1 MRARNFYVILFLST
15 LIFSCQKEELD
26 FVIKGTVSD
35 ASFSGPSQGVN
46 VKLYSFPLGSTLGVY
61 ESSATTDAQGNYN
74 FQLER
79 DKYEK
84 IQLVLE
90 KNNYFEIIHD
100 VSFSNL
106 NSEDDNVI
114 NFSMEAMSW
123 TRFVIQNQQPTSAQ
137 DEFKLFKNSGKTGCT
152 ECCNNGYSYYYGAV
166 DTVVYCANTPNQ
178 YMSFFYW
185 VNGNE
190 MNGNDSVYNTP
201 FDTTTYE
208 FIY

>member
-1 MRARNFYVILFLST
+1 MHLKNLLVIITLSLFFLS
-15 LIFSCQKEELD
+15 CNKEELD
-26 FVIKGTVSD
+26 FVIKGTIND
-35 ASFSGPSQGVN
+35 ASFSGPAQGVN
-46 VKLYSFPLGSTLGVY
+46 IKLYSFPLGSTLGVY
-61 ESSATTDAQGNYN
+61 ESGVTTDAQGNYQ
-74 FQLER
+74 FELER

-90 KNNYFEIIHD
+90 KNNYFKIIRD
-100 VSFSNL
+100 ISFSNL
-106 NSEDDNVI
+106 NSEDDNII
-114 NFSMEAMSW
+114 NFSMDAKSW
-123 TRFVIQNQQPTSAQ
+123 TRFVIYNQAPSTIQ
-137 DEFKLFKNSGKTGCT
+137 DEFKLFKNSGKTDCD
-152 ECCNNGYSYYYGAV
+152 ECCSNGYSYYYGAI
-166 DTVVYCANTPNQ
+166 DTVIYCPNNANQ